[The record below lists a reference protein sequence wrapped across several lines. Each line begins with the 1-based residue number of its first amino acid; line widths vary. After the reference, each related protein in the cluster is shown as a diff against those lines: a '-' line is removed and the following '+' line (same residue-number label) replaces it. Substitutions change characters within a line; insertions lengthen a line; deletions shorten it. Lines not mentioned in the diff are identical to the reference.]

1 MSGVLEIILPI
12 FAVVAL
18 GFWAARRGGYT
29 EVSARGLSRYLG
41 SYALPALLFS
51 NMARARVPD
60 VEWGFLASFYL
71 AACAVFVLAA
81 LWMWSKNMW
90 ENTAPVGLASSF
102 SNIAMIG
109 LPVILEARGP
119 AAAVPVTL
127 LIIFQSP
134 LMFTLAT
141 TLAESQR
148 TAGFRLLPTISGAV
162 QATLF
167 SPMVG
172 AALLGLVV
180 NQSGLTVPDVFDKSL
195 DLLSR
200 TVLPCACFA
209 LGATIART
217 EARGRMLSASVMAA
231 MKTVLHPAL
240 TWLLAAKVFGLPPEW
255 VVPAVAAAAL
265 PIGMNAYVFA
275 ERYQSGR
282 ELVSMSL
289 LMSTLISPIS
299 LTVAF
304 MV

>member
-1 MSGVLEIILPI
+1 MPGVLEITLPI
-12 FAVVAL
+12 FAVVAI
-18 GFWAARRGGYT
+18 GFWAARRGGYS
-29 EVSARGLSRYLG
+29 EASARGLSRYLG
-41 SYALPALLFS
+41 SYALPALLFA
-51 NMARARVPD
+51 NMAHAHVPD
-60 VEWGFLASFYL
+60 VEWGFVASFYI
-71 AACAVFVLAA
+71 AACVVFVVAA
-81 LWMWSKNMW
+81 AWMWSRNMRAD
-90 ENTAPVGLASSF
+90 TAPVGLASSF

-109 LPVILEARGP
+109 LPVIMEARGP
-119 AAAVPVTL
+119 GAAVPVTL

-148 TAGFRLLPTISGAV
+148 TRGFRLLPTVLGAAR
-162 QATLF
+162 ATVM

-172 AALLGLVV
+172 AALLGLVL
-180 NQSGLTVPDVFDKSL
+180 NQLGVTLPDVCDKGL

-200 TVLPCACFA
+200 TVLPCACFS

-217 EARGRMLSASVMAA
+217 EPQGRVIPASVMAGL
-231 MKTVLHPAL
+231 KTVIHPAL
-240 TWLLAAKVFGLPPEW
+240 TWFLAAKVFGLPPEW

-275 ERYQSGR
+275 ERYQAGR

-289 LMSTLISPIS
+289 LMSTLFSPIS
-299 LTVAF
+299 LSIAF